1 MEQASAAVCS
11 SVARPDKDEN
21 AQREYPILRAI
32 PIKNG
37 LAKLRQDDEHRE
49 WKGNIELRS
58 KGISPISQRV
68 LVFEIKFANGEV
80 EDSEQIGDKSFDI
93 DYPRHDEGETKE
105 KINARRRTDE
115 AVYVSSRVVI
125 DVGAEL
131 PHRDSRD
138 KGKEQRER

>member
-11 SVARPDKDEN
+11 SVARPDEDEN
-21 AQREYPILRAI
+21 AQREYPIFRAV

-49 WKGNIELRS
+49 RQGDIELRS

-80 EDSEQIGDKSFDI
+80 EDSEQIGDESFDI

-105 KINARRRTDE
+105 KIDSSRRTDE

-125 DVGAEL
+125 DIGAEL
-131 PHRDSRD
+131 PHCDSRD

>member
-11 SVARPDKDEN
+11 SVARPDEDEN
-21 AQREYPILRAI
+21 AQREYPIFRAV
-32 PIKNG
+32 PTKNG

-49 WKGNIELRS
+49 RQGDIELRS

-68 LVFEIKFANGEV
+68 LVFEIKFANGEI
-80 EDSEQIGDKSFDI
+80 EDSEQIGDKSFDV

-105 KINARRRTDE
+105 KIDSSRRTDE

-131 PHRDSRD
+131 PHRDSCD